1 LHRLQFLFILDSQE
15 PRMKNLALFALL
27 ILAPLAPLSG
37 ADLGNAWV
45 NGVDGDGNP
54 WMESV
59 GLMPPPLS
67 GIIVGPAVPPAEVLL
82 DGQPIESAGPQ
93 EPGSTQ
99 ALYRGY
105 PLPAAVSGIRTLH
118 LRFPRP
124 DGPSRLPSIS
134 IVPRRGMGAR
144 IALLNLPLETLPVF
158 AGLLSLLLAAQS
170 LIIGLR
176 QRSREALASFA
187 ALFGASA
194 SGLLTGFLSM
204 FVIQTLVRKVEL
216 VSLFVMSFFL
226 ALWFLELLKSFRLR
240 LFLPLVIPPFFAV
253 FMVGAA
259 STASLAYYSG
269 LAERLL
275 LAVSFI
281 VLATLSLRSFLR
293 AGFRR
298 AILPMALATTL
309 VVSLVGGAV
318 VDYLF
323 PGWGTLWFLPGL
335 VVALFQGNLLVN
347 ELSRTQ
353 EMYGQA
359 STELIDRIESDWEM
373 IERIREGKD
382 LLEKRNID
390 ITRLAVKL
398 LESAQKQSFTIGN
411 LIVSLEDAGTG
422 EARVVAKEKDILGHT
437 EQVDGLITSFN
448 AQIHETL
455 AEMEAL
461 SQRSNVIRKA
471 VSQIIGIAEKTHML
485 SLNASIEAAKA
496 GAAGKGFSVVAQEI
510 RKLADLTRTVSDQVT
525 TVIKDTNR
533 GVESGVVRIKGLGTG
548 FSEIMKRSEEIRTM
562 IAQNSS
568 ALEDVTRAHKEIQDG
583 LAGVDTL
590 IRSILEVS
598 HDLRMMT
605 DRLASAFSWFG
616 QTLKLREERVAEEA
630 AEAEPAD
637 DENVPDAEDPSE
649 DPEAVPDAEP
659 SS

>member
-1 LHRLQFLFILDSQE
+1 
-15 PRMKNLALFALL
+15 
-27 ILAPLAPLSG
+27 
-37 ADLGNAWV
+37 
-45 NGVDGDGNP
+45 
-54 WMESV
+54 
-59 GLMPPPLS
+59 
-67 GIIVGPAVPPAEVLL
+67 
-82 DGQPIESAGPQ
+82 
-93 EPGSTQ
+93 
-99 ALYRGY
+99 
-105 PLPAAVSGIRTLH
+105 
-118 LRFPRP
+118 
-124 DGPSRLPSIS
+124 
-134 IVPRRGMGAR
+134 
-144 IALLNLPLETLPVF
+144 
-158 AGLLSLLLAAQS
+158 
-170 LIIGLR
+170 
-176 QRSREALASFA
+176 
-187 ALFGASA
+187 
-194 SGLLTGFLSM
+194 
-204 FVIQTLVRKVEL
+204 
-216 VSLFVMSFFL
+216 
-226 ALWFLELLKSFRLR
+226 
-240 LFLPLVIPPFFAV
+240 
-253 FMVGAA
+253 
-259 STASLAYYSG
+259 
-269 LAERLL
+269 
-275 LAVSFI
+275 
-281 VLATLSLRSFLR
+281 
-293 AGFRR
+293 
-298 AILPMALATTL
+298 
-309 VVSLVGGAV
+309 
-318 VDYLF
+318 
-323 PGWGTLWFLPGL
+323 
-335 VVALFQGNLLVN
+335 
-347 ELSRTQ
+347 
-353 EMYGQA
+353 
-359 STELIDRIESDWEM
+359 
-373 IERIREGKD
+373 
-382 LLEKRNID
+382 
-390 ITRLAVKL
+390 
-398 LESAQKQSFTIGN
+398 
-411 LIVSLEDAGTG
+411 LEDAGTG

-616 QTLKLREERVAEEA
+616 QTLKLREEQVAEEA